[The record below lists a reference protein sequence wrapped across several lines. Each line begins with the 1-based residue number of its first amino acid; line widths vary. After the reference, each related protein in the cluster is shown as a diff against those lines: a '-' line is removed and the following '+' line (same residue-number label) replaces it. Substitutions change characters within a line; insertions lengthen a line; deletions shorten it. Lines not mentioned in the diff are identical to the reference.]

1 MEKEWKKEVARDIL
15 ALGSWVFF
23 VLVIARAAIKPYRP
37 FLDELIIAGVIIL
50 VIGFMMK
57 YDGYVAR
64 GMVVAVLTSI
74 FYNSLIYSIFAG
86 LAFVLLFI
94 SAFYTGR
101 NQRKIY
107 LGFVIGALTTAISY
121 FIMIYLV

>member
-1 MEKEWKKEVARDIL
+1 MKKEWKKEAARDIL

-23 VLVIARAAIKPYRP
+23 ILVIARAAIKPYRP

-50 VIGFMMK
+50 VIGFMIK
-57 YDGYVAR
+57 YDSYVAR

-74 FYNSLIYSIFAG
+74 FYNSLIYSVFAG
-86 LAFVLLFI
+86 LAFILLFI

-101 NQRKIY
+101 NKQEIY

-121 FIMIYLV
+121 YIMVYLV